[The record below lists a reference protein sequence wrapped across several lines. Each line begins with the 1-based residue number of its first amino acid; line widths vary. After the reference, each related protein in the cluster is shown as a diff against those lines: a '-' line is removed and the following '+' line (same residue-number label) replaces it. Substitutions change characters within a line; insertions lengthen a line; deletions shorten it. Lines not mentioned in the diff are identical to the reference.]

1 MPINKRK
8 FEGLFV
14 NPFSEDFV
22 PFWENWKEYK
32 LQTFRFRYATD
43 MSQQAAINELVDLS
57 EGDEETAKKIINQSM
72 SNQWMGLFKLKNLKA
87 VPGGKSTKQANSNS
101 STRQSV
107 NDELN
112 KRFSGGK

>member
-1 MPINKRK
+1 MPINRKK

-14 NPFSEDFV
+14 NPFSDEFMPV
-22 PFWENWKEYK
+22 WENWKEYK
-32 LQTFRFRYATD
+32 LQAFRFKYATD

-72 SNQWMGLFKLKNLKA
+72 ANQWMGLFKLKNLKI
-87 VPGGKSTKQANSNS
+87 VPGGKSKPTDSNAT
-101 STRQSV
+101 TRQSV

-112 KRFSGGK
+112 KRFGDRK